1 MAVHTVW
8 MTKRIGFIGFNNI
21 TALDMI
27 APLEAFGIANTF
39 VDGRAHAYEL
49 IVMSASG
56 KPFRSE
62 LGVSISPGVA
72 FRDAPPLDTIL
83 VPGGAGLRDPEI
95 AEPVV
100 SFLKARAR
108 TTRRVASVCTGLEAL
123 AQAGLMNGRRA
134 TTHWRFAAAMAKKF
148 PRMLID
154 SNDIYQ
160 QDGKYYSSA
169 GITAGIDLSLSL
181 ISGDLGEKVAMAV
194 ARELVVYLKRSG
206 GQAQFSEPLQFQT
219 QSSDGFS
226 DLAAWM
232 LRNLKKDLSVEILA
246 ARVNLGGRHFSRR
259 FKSVFGLPPAEY
271 VERLRLDEARKLLP
285 ARRQTVENVA
295 ALVGYAS
302 ADSFRRAFERRFG
315 VAPSVY
321 EQRFGGQ

>member
-1 MAVHTVW
+1 MA
-8 MTKRIGFIGFNNI
+8 KRIGFIGYDNI
-21 TALDMI
+21 TALDLI
-27 APLEAFGIANTF
+27 APLEAFGTANTF
-39 VDGRAHAYEL
+39 VEGRPHAYEL

-62 LGVSISPGVA
+62 LGVSICASIA
-72 FRDAPPLDTIL
+72 FKDAPPLDTIL
-83 VPGGAGLRDPEI
+83 VPGGAGLRDPNI
-95 AEPVV
+95 SEPVV

-108 TTRRVASVCTGLEAL
+108 STRRVASVCTGLEAL

-134 TTHWRFAAAMAKKF
+134 TTHWRFAASIAKKF
-148 PRMLID
+148 PRVLID
-154 SNDIYQ
+154 SDDIYR

-181 ISGDLGEKVAMAV
+181 ISDDFGERTAMAV

-226 DLAAWM
+226 DLAAWI
-232 LRNLKKDLSVEILA
+232 LRNLKRDLSVEVLA
-246 ARVNLGGRHFSRR
+246 RRANLGARHFSRR

-285 ARRQTVENVA
+285 TRRQTVDNVA
-295 ALVGYAS
+295 ALVGYSS

-315 VAPSVY
+315 VAPSIY
-321 EQRFGGQ
+321 EKRFGEEY

>member
-1 MAVHTVW
+1 
-8 MTKRIGFIGFNNI
+8 MTKRIGFIGYDNI

-27 APLEAFGIANTF
+27 APLEAFGTANTF
-39 VDGRAHAYEL
+39 VEGRSHSYEL

-56 KPFRSE
+56 KSFRSE
-62 LGVSISPGVA
+62 LGVTICPSVA
-72 FRDAPPLDTIL
+72 FKDAPSLDTIL
-83 VPGGAGLRDPEI
+83 VPGGAGLRDPKI
-95 AEPVV
+95 AKPVV

-108 TTRRVASVCTGLEAL
+108 STRRLASVCTGLEAL

-134 TTHWRFAAAMAKKF
+134 TTHWRFAAAIAKKF
-148 PRMLID
+148 PRLLID
-154 SNDIYQ
+154 SDDIYQ

-181 ISGDLGEKVAMAV
+181 ISDDLGERIAMAV

-232 LRNLKKDLSVEILA
+232 LRNLNKELSVEILA
-246 ARVNLGGRHFSRR
+246 ARVNLGARHFSRR

-285 ARRQTVENVA
+285 TRRQTVDNVA
-295 ALVGYAS
+295 ALVGYSS

-321 EQRFGGQ
+321 EKRFGHGH